1 MVVRTSGDLSALA
14 PAVANVGRE
23 MVPEVRLS
31 NVVPFREIV
40 NRTLVTER
48 LVAQVSSAFAI
59 LGLLIACVG
68 LYGLLAYAVVRRRR
82 EIGIRIAVGASPGSV
97 EWMMIRESLTLV
109 AAGVAIGVPAA
120 IAIIRLVSSMLFG
133 LAPGDPLTIAAVVA
147 ALTTATL
154 LAAYLPAR
162 RAAGVDPTRA
172 LREE

>member
-1 MVVRTSGDLSALA
+1 
-14 PAVANVGRE
+14 
-23 MVPEVRLS
+23 VRLS

-82 EIGIRIAVGASPGSV
+82 EIGIRIAVGASPGRV
-97 EWMMIRESLTLV
+97 EWMMVRESLTLV

-120 IAIIRLVSSMLFG
+120 IAITRLVSSMLFG
-133 LAPGDPLTIAAVVA
+133 LAPGDPLTIAAVMA

-154 LAAYLPAR
+154 VAAYLPAR
-162 RAAGVDPTRA
+162 RAAGVDPTRV